1 MIKENEFIFQQAIRT
16 ADILVAMFGPRCE
29 VAVHDF
35 NNLER
40 SLIYLAGTLTGREIG
55 APITDL
61 VLQQLRNGDSEV
73 QDIANYKTV
82 SKSGKVMKSS
92 TVYLRDPHSNV
103 IGALCINL
111 DISLLIQ
118 LGGEISD
125 FIQFDDEK
133 KKKENFYS
141 TVQDVTE
148 GMVHE
153 VLQKFNKVPA
163 LLDTDEKIEC
173 VRKLENRGAFLIK
186 GAVEYLAD
194 LLGVSKYT
202 VYNYLQKI
210 RTEATFHSH

>member
-16 ADILVAMFGPRCE
+16 ADILVKMFGPRCE

-40 SLIYLAGTLTGREIG
+40 SLIYLAGKLTGREIG

-61 VLQQLRNGDSEV
+61 VLQQLRNGNSEV
-73 QDIANYKTV
+73 QDTANYKTV

-92 TVYLRDPHSNV
+92 TVYLRDQDNDV

-111 DISLLIQ
+111 DISMLIQ
-118 LGGEISD
+118 MGGEISD
-125 FIQFDDEK
+125 FIQFDEEK
-133 KKKENFYS
+133 TKEENFYS

-148 GMVHE
+148 GMIHE
-153 VLQKFNKVPA
+153 VLQKFNKVPT
-163 LLDTDEKIEC
+163 LLDTEEKIEC
-173 VRKLENRGAFLIK
+173 VRRLENRGAFLIK

-194 LLGVSKYT
+194 ILGVSKYT

-210 RTEATFHSH
+210 RTKATFHSH